1 MSEMRDEE
9 TVRVEISIPRPLA
22 RLIQDHLQPYGFGG
36 FSSLEE
42 YVEACVKLQVQADL
56 DNLYS
61 DQEEVLKRYGISK
74 EQLEP

>member
-1 MSEMRDEE
+1 MENDEAVQI
-9 TVRVEISIPRPLA
+9 TISVPKSLV
-22 RLIQDHLQPYGFGG
+22 RLIEDHLQPYGFGG
-36 FSSLEE
+36 YPSVKE

-74 EQLEP
+74 EQIDP

>member
-1 MSEMRDEE
+1 
-9 TVRVEISIPRPLA
+9 
-22 RLIQDHLQPYGFGG
+22 LQPYGFGG

-61 DQEEVLKRYGISK
+61 DQEEVLKFLKKPGN
-74 EQLEP
+74 

>member
-1 MSEMRDEE
+1 MKMKDEE
-9 TVRVEISIPRPLA
+9 AVQVTISISRSLA
-22 RLIQDHLQPYGFGG
+22 RLIEDHLQPYGFGG

-61 DQEEVLKRYGISK
+61 DREEVLKRYGISK